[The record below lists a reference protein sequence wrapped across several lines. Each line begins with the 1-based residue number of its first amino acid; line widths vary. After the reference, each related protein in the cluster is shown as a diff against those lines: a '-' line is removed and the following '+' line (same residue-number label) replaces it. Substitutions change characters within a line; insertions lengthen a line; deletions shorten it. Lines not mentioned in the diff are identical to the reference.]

1 MKISP
6 NNIQMA
12 SKSLIYYPY
21 RNTEII
27 NSDVKSYKEGF
38 ETRGYTEISVPNSTG
53 NVIVNQ
59 VQPLQQISADYSL
72 VMNNINQKYT
82 DLSNNI
88 GVYYDTRNSL
98 LANNKYEFDSS
109 IPVNVETP
117 TLSDGFNKD
126 TQLMALGQNNF
137 YIAGTILSATLLITG
152 IYLGI

>member
-1 MKISP
+1 
-6 NNIQMA
+6 MA

>member
-1 MKISP
+1 
-6 NNIQMA
+6 MA

-38 ETRGYTEISVPNSTG
+38 DTRGYTEISVPNSTG